1 MPVICIYGQFCVCD
15 CVYFCLCAFGGQGSH
30 ASVAECTLAPLF
42 IRIFAGSTD
51 RESVIPCIV
60 CRDGPVFTLVGVLCA
75 GSSQNSDTL
84 DFDFYVASCC
94 ELWASAIVP
103 GRWQP
108 ISRARH
114 DHGRSGA
121 VPLQHRL
128 SRWALW
134 PHLCQIHPWSAV
146 SDLTCTLDPWL
157 DFSS

>member
-30 ASVAECTLAPLF
+30 ASAAECTLAPLF
-42 IRIFAGSTD
+42 IRIFTGSTD

-103 GRWQP
+103 GR
-108 ISRARH
+108 
-114 DHGRSGA
+114 
-121 VPLQHRL
+121 
-128 SRWALW
+128 
-134 PHLCQIHPWSAV
+134 
-146 SDLTCTLDPWL
+146 
-157 DFSS
+157 